1 MDSPKFI
8 PSKQIDLLT
17 CETEPIH
24 TPGKIQPNGV
34 LLVLQEP
41 ELKILQASSNTE
53 QFLGIPAQSLIN
65 QHLSI
70 LLDRQQINNLEQYI
84 LQENIEIYNPIKL
97 SIEVKEQFLL
107 FDSTLHRNDGLLILE
122 IEPENFSNPDLPLGF
137 YQLIKTAILNIK
149 KVSGFRETTE
159 IIVQQVRKVTGYDR
173 VMIYQFEPDD
183 SGVVIAEDK
192 REELESFLGLHY
204 PASDIPEQARELYCQ
219 NWLRLIADVNYQP
232 VEIIPKNN
240 PLTDLPLNLSY
251 SILRSVSPI
260 HVEYLQNMGV
270 LATLCI
276 SLINDEKLWGLIVG
290 HHYSAKYIPFKI
302 RKFCEFLGQLMSVE
316 LVRLQDKEF
325 EDYRE
330 KIKTIQTQIKT
341 SLIEPKNSIIIDSL
355 KQNEQSLLDIVNAKG
370 AVLYL
375 GNNLTIFGKTPPEE
389 AIRDLVTW
397 LSRDNNRQEVFSTN
411 VLVDFY
417 PKAKEFKDQASG
429 LLAISIFLNQTS
441 YHILWFRP
449 EVIQTVN
456 WAGGLDNDLV
466 ESNGCVRLS
475 PRKSFELWKQTVTEK
490 SLPWTQVEIDAA
502 LELRNTLMLALLE
515 LSQTALEEA
524 AERAEVANRAKSQ
537 FLAKMSHELRTPLNA
552 ILGFTQLMTRDNS
565 LSPEHIEHL
574 KIINRSG
581 EHLLALINDVLEM
594 SKIEAG
600 SLTLNVS
607 SFDLYQTLFSIEDM
621 LQLRALDKGLEL
633 VFKRM
638 PEVPQ
643 YIEADESKLRQ
654 VLINLISNGI
664 KFTQSGSVT
673 VQVSVG
679 ERKRMIEGDDAN
691 FPASSPFTPSL
702 WLVFEVEDTGPGI
715 AAAELDC
722 LFDPFVQT
730 ETGRKSMQGTGLG
743 LPISRQFVRLMGGDI
758 QVRSQLGVG
767 TIFTFDIE
775 CQFAE
780 PGKVKAS
787 LNSRR
792 AIAIEAGQP
801 DYRIMVVEDVE
812 ENRLFLVRLL
822 QSVGFNVRSASN
834 GVEAIA
840 LWQDWE
846 PHLIWMDMLMPQM
859 DGYEA
864 TKQIKATLK
873 GQATVIIALTANAF
887 YEDRSA
893 ILQAGCDDFV
903 RKPFQEAVLFETMAQ
918 HLGVRYLY
926 QQELESESA
935 IAQNDNQNLPFNINA
950 SSLLVMPLEWVAQ
963 LNRAALALNH
973 LQVMALIEQIP
984 KINKNLADS
993 LTNLVDNFRLDI
1005 IIDLTETALK

>member
-1 MDSPKFI
+1 MDSQEFI
-8 PSKQIDLLT
+8 PSEQVDLTT
-17 CETEPIH
+17 CDTEPIH

-53 QFLGIPAQSLIN
+53 QFLGIPAESLIN
-65 QHLSI
+65 QPLSV
-70 LLDRQQINNLEQYI
+70 LLGEDQIDNLSHYV
-84 LQENIEIYNPIKL
+84 LQDNIEIYNPIKL
-97 SIEVKEQFLL
+97 LIEVKGQSFI
-107 FDSTLHRNDGLLILE
+107 FDSTFHRNDAALILE
-122 IEPENFSNPDLPLGF
+122 IEPENSSNPDLPLGF
-137 YQLIKTAILNIK
+137 YQLIKNAILNIK
-149 KVSGFRETTE
+149 RVSGFRETTE
-159 IIVQQVRKVTGYDR
+159 MIVQEVRKVTGYDR

-219 NWLRLIADVNYQP
+219 NWLRLIVDVNYQP

-240 PLTDLPLNLSY
+240 PLTNSPLNLSY

-270 LATLCI
+270 SATLCI

-290 HHYSAKYIPFKI
+290 HHYSEKYIPFKI
-302 RKFCEFLGQLMSVE
+302 RKFCEFLGQLMSVK
-316 LVRLQDKEF
+316 LVRLQDQEF
-325 EDYRE
+325 ESYRE
-330 KIKTIQTQIKT
+330 KIKSIQTQIKT
-341 SLIEPKNSIIIDSL
+341 SLIESKNSTTIDIL
-355 KQNEQSLLDIVNAKG
+355 KQNEKILLDLVNAKG

-375 GNNLTIFGKTPPEE
+375 GDNLTSFGKTPREE
-389 AIRDLVTW
+389 AVRDLVNW
-397 LSRDNNRQEVFSTN
+397 LSREKNKKEVFSTHS
-411 VLVDFY
+411 LVDYY

-456 WAGGLDNDLV
+456 WAGSPDNDLV
-466 ESNGCVRLS
+466 ESDGCVRLS
-475 PRKSFELWKQTVTEK
+475 PRKSFELWKQTVIEK

-515 LSQTALEEA
+515 LSQAALEEA

-552 ILGFTQLMTRDNS
+552 ILGFTQLMTRDNA
-565 LSPEHIEHL
+565 LSSEHIEHL

-621 LQLRALDKGLEL
+621 LQLRALEKGLEL
-633 VFKRM
+633 VFKRT

-664 KFTQSGSVT
+664 KFTQSGTVS
-673 VQVSVG
+673 VQVKVG
-679 ERKRMIEGDDAN
+679 EGERMTGGDDAN
-691 FPASSPFTPSL
+691 FSSSPTPSL

-715 AAAELDC
+715 AAAELDF

-758 QVRSQLGVG
+758 QVYSQLGRG
-767 TIFTFDIE
+767 TIFTFDIQ
-775 CQFAE
+775 CHIAE
-780 PGKVKAS
+780 SREVKS
-787 LNSRR
+787 NLNSRR
-792 AIAIEAGQP
+792 VIGIEAGQP

-812 ENRLFLVRLL
+812 ENRLFLMRLL

-834 GVEAIA
+834 GVEAIP
-840 LWQDWE
+840 LWQNWE

-903 RKPFQEAVLFETMAQ
+903 RKPFQEAVLFEAMAQ

-935 IAQNDNQNLPFNINA
+935 IAPSDNQNLSFSIDA
-950 SSLLVMPLEWVAQ
+950 SSLLVMPREWVVQ
-963 LNRAALALNH
+963 LNHAALALNH
-973 LQVMALIEQIP
+973 LQVMALIKQIP
-984 KINKNLADS
+984 KINKKLADS